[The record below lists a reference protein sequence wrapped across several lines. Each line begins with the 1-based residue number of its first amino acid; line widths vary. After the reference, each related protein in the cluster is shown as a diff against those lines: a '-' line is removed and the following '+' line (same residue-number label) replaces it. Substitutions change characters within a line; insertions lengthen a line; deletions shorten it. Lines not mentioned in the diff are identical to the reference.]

1 MDGEKKERNRKI
13 LWAVCF
19 LAAVCSFSGET
30 FARYIQKNK
39 TGMSQITTENFYFT
53 TNLLGDTVM
62 VPLDGQELGDYAFGE
77 KSTEGIWYLNGSEA
91 YDIDIQVQNYYD
103 ELRITEK
110 TITYEVEASVWR
122 KDGTEITDSGVQVKK
137 ENTAVVNGVLTG
149 GISSQDKI
157 TVEIPGHEA
166 WAYEDGTEVR
176 IKIKSISPYTKTL
189 TQKFLLYVPEDTMEY
204 EVRDQEN
211 SLYAELLL
219 MTEAP
224 KGVQPYLV
232 WSDELYIDNT
242 NSLTWNLVNGQ
253 FQQQA
258 GIEERD
264 MQVSEPVVMG
274 QSESIY
280 FFKKDPSENYAREKT
295 TVSSSEGR
303 YQIKIGK

>member
-13 LWAVCF
+13 LWIVCF

-62 VPLDGQELGDYAFGE
+62 VPVDGQESDCYAFGE
-77 KSTEGIWYLNGSEA
+77 KSTEGIWNLSGAEA
-91 YDIDIQVQNYYD
+91 YDIDMQIQNYYD
-103 ELRITEK
+103 VLRITEK
-110 TITYEVEASVWR
+110 PITYEVEASVWK

-137 ENTAVVNGVLTG
+137 ENTAVTDGVLEG
-149 GISSQDKI
+149 GIPSQDKI
-157 TVEIPGHEA
+157 TVEIPDHGT
-166 WAYEDGTEVR
+166 WAYEDSTEVC
-176 IKIKSISPYTKTL
+176 IKIKSTSPYTKTL
-189 TQKFLLYVPEDTMEY
+189 TQKFLLYAPEDTMEY
-204 EVRDQEN
+204 EIRDQEN
-211 SLYAELLL
+211 SPYAELLL
-219 MTEAP
+219 RTEAP

-242 NSLTWNLVNGQ
+242 NSLTWDLVDGQ
-253 FQQQA
+253 FRQQA

-274 QSESIY
+274 RSESIY
-280 FFKKDPSENYAREKT
+280 FFKKDPSENFAREKT

-303 YQIKIGK
+303 YRIKIGK

>member
-13 LWAVCF
+13 LWTVCF
-19 LAAVCSFSGET
+19 LAAVCSFSGEA

-53 TNLLGDTVM
+53 TDLLGDTVM
-62 VPLDGQELGDYAFGE
+62 IPLDGQESDGYAFGE

-91 YDIDIQVQNYYD
+91 YDIDMQIQNYYD
-103 ELRITEK
+103 VLRITEK
-110 TITYEVEASVWR
+110 PITYEVEASVWK

-137 ENTAVVNGVLTG
+137 ENTAVTDGILAGGV
-149 GISSQDKI
+149 SSQDKI
-157 TVEIPGHEA
+157 TVKIPDHA
-166 WAYEDGTEVR
+166 TWAYEDGTEVC
-176 IKIKSISPYTKTL
+176 IKIKSTSPYTKTL
-189 TQKFLLYVPEDTMEY
+189 TQKFLLYVSEDTIEY
-204 EVRDQEN
+204 EIRDHEN

-219 MTEAP
+219 MTEAS

-242 NSLTWNLVNGQ
+242 NSLTWNLVDGQ
-253 FQQQA
+253 FRQQA
-258 GIEERD
+258 GIEDRD

-280 FFKKDPSENYAREKT
+280 FFKKDPSENFARKKT
-295 TVSSSEGR
+295 TVSSSEER
-303 YQIKIGK
+303 YRIEIGK